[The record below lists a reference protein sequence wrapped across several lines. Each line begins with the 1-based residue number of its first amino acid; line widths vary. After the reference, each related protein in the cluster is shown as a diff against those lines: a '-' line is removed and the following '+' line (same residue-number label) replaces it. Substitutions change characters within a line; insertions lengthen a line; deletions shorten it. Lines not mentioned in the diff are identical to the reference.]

1 MSNAYKSL
9 ACHHIQVKGYDSVTG
24 FSVTPF
30 CFRHKSLRKSSKSFK
45 LTWFKFVWS
54 FEKNPVTF
62 FGSLTDE
69 KSFPV
74 QLMDEKQTPC
84 HSLEYEVT

>member
-1 MSNAYKSL
+1 MKVREKFQTNMA
-9 ACHHIQVKGYDSVTG
+9 
-24 FSVTPF
+24 
-30 CFRHKSLRKSSKSFK
+30 
-45 LTWFKFVWS
+45 WFKFVWS